1 MKSLSFRLSRA
12 LAGGRAEKGAPDSRE
27 AVLERLLRKRAAAH
41 RAGLEEQE
49 RLLRNQIIW
58 SLPMRA
64 LTPQGEIDCTGE
76 SVACLR
82 DQARHYR
89 ELLANCD
96 SETAASLAMM
106 AEECEA
112 EADRIDARPALG
124 ELAAAP

>member
-12 LAGGRAEKGAPDSRE
+12 LAGGRADKGAPESRE

-41 RAGLEEQE
+41 QAGLDEQE

-64 LTPQGEIDCTGE
+64 LTPRGELDCAGE
-76 SVACLR
+76 SAACLR

-89 ELLANCD
+89 ELLVNCD
-96 SETAASLAMM
+96 PQTAASLAMM

-112 EADRIDARPALG
+112 EAERLETG
-124 ELAAAP
+124 EGQAEFAGPP

>member
-12 LAGGRAEKGAPDSRE
+12 LAGGRADRGAPDSRE

-41 RAGLEEQE
+41 QAGLEDQE

-64 LTPQGEIDCTGE
+64 ANRQSGAGEGA
-76 SVACLR
+76 SCLR

-89 ELLANCD
+89 ELLAGNCD
-96 SETAASLAMM
+96 PQTAASLAMM

-112 EADRIDARPALG
+112 EAERIENPGACSALL
-124 ELAAAP
+124 ESP